1 MISVDVI
8 YHKDLI
14 KEIVVKGHANYKAK
28 GEDIVC
34 AAVTTATI
42 LTANAIE
49 HLKLNQHIDLDVSEG
64 YFKISLK
71 ESQDIVLGLLK
82 NLEYTLN
89 ELEKQYPK
97 YIKNRKGGITC

>member
-1 MISVDVI
+1 MIKVKTS
-8 YHKDLI
+8 YHRDLL
-14 KEIVVKGHANYKAK
+14 KEITVSGHANYKSK

-34 AAVTTATI
+34 AAVSTATI

-49 HLKLNQHIDLDVSEG
+49 HLKLNQFVDLDVSEG

-82 NLEYTLN
+82 NLEYTLF

-97 YIKNRKGGITC
+97 YIKNQKEG